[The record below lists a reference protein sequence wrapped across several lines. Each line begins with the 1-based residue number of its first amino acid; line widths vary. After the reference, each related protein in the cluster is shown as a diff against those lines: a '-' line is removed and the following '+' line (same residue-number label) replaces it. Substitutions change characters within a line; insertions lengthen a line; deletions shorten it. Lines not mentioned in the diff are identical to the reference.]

1 MSNKQNNEH
10 VPNVTRTLKCETEPK
25 SLLNGECLF
34 FFFSI
39 SEILH
44 TVFLTA
50 ILILSSL
57 CRYIPTI
64 AVLHVFCEQ

>member
-1 MSNKQNNEH
+1 ME
-10 VPNVTRTLKCETEPK
+10 NV
-25 SLLNGECLF
+25 F

-57 CRYIPTI
+57 SRYIPTI
-64 AVLHVFCEQ
+64 AVLHVFCEQQETVVCEMLISSMPKNGVQTDYQMLS